1 VLVSTVIKS
10 QQSNCPAAVL
20 TRFQTQYQQLYRR
33 PRNSLRPVP
42 AAHDIW
48 GVRDPSF
55 SVMASSKTIHAV
67 HAPGSGAGIG
77 IAHGGG
83 VSAAAPNLLPDVS
96 SDNGTTLIDQLLAE
110 QRSLTA
116 VERFSRVQARHK
128 LTNNEAR
135 YRQLLPATAPAPGQ
149 QYAFE
154 VNLDKCS
161 GCKACVTACHSL
173 NGLDETET
181 WRSVGLLVSGPR
193 TTHHAPQI
201 NLSAIGNR
209 HSAIQQHVTTAC
221 HHCADP
227 GCANGCP
234 VLAYD
239 KDPVTGIVRHL
250 DDQCIGCSYCVMKCP
265 YEVPKYSDRLGIVRK
280 CDMCSQRLAVGEAPA
295 CVQAC
300 PDEAIKITLVNRDEM
315 TASYRGNGSASFL
328 PDAPD
333 PRITVPTTR
342 FISAKLPADLV
353 AADHAAPRLDH
364 AHWPLVIMLT
374 LTQAAAGMFVA
385 VSVASF
391 AGVKTTALVIAAFVI
406 LSLGLTASILHL
418 GQPLKAWRAFLGW
431 RKSWLSREII
441 AFNGFASVALTAVV
455 VDLGAPVLR
464 RFGFA
469 SETLVFPC
477 GALAATLGLGAVF
490 TSAMVYV
497 DTKRALWSPQFV
509 FTNFFGTTLL
519 LGATFAAVTFG
530 LSGAAHRVTQAA
542 AITALVIRVALFVWR
557 RLHWRAA
564 SRNSD
569 HPIHFNASTVRAL
582 IPWTMTA
589 RTVLFVGS
597 TVFGLLALANV
608 AGAMLM
614 WACLAALTTFSSE
627 IIVRYVF
634 FAASASKRM
643 PGGFAA

>member
-1 VLVSTVIKS
+1 MPPVADIV
-10 QQSNCPAAVL
+10 
-20 TRFQTQYQQLYRR
+20 TRLASP
-33 PRNSLRPVP
+33 PREPQ
-42 AAHDIW
+42 
-48 GVRDPSF
+48 
-55 SVMASSKTIHAV
+55 
-67 HAPGSGAGIG
+67 
-77 IAHGGG
+77 
-83 VSAAAPNLLPDVS
+83 
-96 SDNGTTLIDQLLAE
+96 TLIDELLAE
-110 QRSLTA
+110 QRSLSA
-116 VERFSRVQARHK
+116 VERFSQAHERGEVPAKEKH
-128 LTNNEAR
+128 
-135 YRQLLPATAPAPGQ
+135 YRSLLPATAPQPGQ

-154 VNLDKCS
+154 VDLDKCS

-181 WRSVGLLVSGPR
+181 WRSVGLLVSQPS
-193 TTHHAPQI
+193 TFKLQPSTF
-201 NLSAIGNR
+201 
-209 HSAIQQHVTTAC
+209 QQHVTTAC

-300 PDEAIKITLVNRDEM
+300 PNEAIKITLVQTQPAIANRQ
-315 TASYRGNGSASFL
+315 SAINFL
-328 PDAPD
+328 PDSPD
-333 PRITVPTTR
+333 ARITLPTTR
-342 FISAKLPADLV
+342 FLSTKLPADLV

-364 AHWPLVIMLT
+364 AHWPLVIMLV
-374 LTQAAAGMFVA
+374 LTQTATGMFVA
-385 VSVASF
+385 AAVAGF
-391 AGVKTTALVIAAFVI
+391 AGVKITALTIAAFAVLNI
-406 LSLGLTASILHL
+406 GLVASVLHL

-441 AFNGFASVALTAVV
+441 AFNAFA
-455 VDLGAPVLR
+455 GA
-464 RFGFA
+464 A
-469 SETLVFPC
+469 IS
-477 GALAATLGLGAVF
+477 ALAFSFAATKGWLPNATPFVPAVTGAAALAGLAAVF

-509 FTNFFGTTLL
+509 FTNFCGTSLL

-530 LSGAAHRVTQAA
+530 LSGAPQQVTQAA
-542 AITALVIRVALFVWR
+542 AGAALFIRTALFIWR

-564 SRNSD
+564 LRDATN
-569 HPIHFNASTVRAL
+569 PIHFNACTVRAL
-582 IPWTMTA
+582 IPWTMLA
-589 RTVLFVGS
+589 RTILFVSS
-597 TVFGLLALANV
+597 TVFGLLALTNV
-608 AGAMLM
+608 AAAMLL
-614 WACLAALTTFSSE
+614 WASLAALTTFSSE

>member
-1 VLVSTVIKS
+1 VNVLSPTPPPKLDSI
-10 QQSNCPAAVL
+10 
-20 TRFQTQYQQLYRR
+20 
-33 PRNSLRPVP
+33 
-42 AAHDIW
+42 
-48 GVRDPSF
+48 
-55 SVMASSKTIHAV
+55 
-67 HAPGSGAGIG
+67 SGA
-77 IAHGGG
+77 
-83 VSAAAPNLLPDVS
+83 
-96 SDNGTTLIDQLLAE
+96 TLIDQLLAE
-110 QRSLTA
+110 QRALTA
-116 VERFSRVQARHK
+116 VERFARAHNPGDVSTK
-128 LTNNEAR
+128 EKH
-135 YRQLLPATAPAPGQ
+135 YRRLLPATAPKPGQ

-154 VNLDKCS
+154 VDLDKCS

-173 NGLDETET
+173 NGLNENET
-181 WRSVGLLVSGPR
+181 WRTVGMLVSDSR
-193 TTHHAPQI
+193 TTHHAPEI
-201 NLSAIGNR
+201 NQSAIGHR
-209 HSAIQQHVTTAC
+209 PSAIQQHVTTAC

-265 YEVPKYSDRLGIVRK
+265 YEVPKYSNRLGIVRK

-300 PDEAIKITLVNRDEM
+300 PDEAIKITLVE
-315 TASYRGNGSASFL
+315 TAAVVTYRQSASNDFL
-328 PDAPD
+328 PDTPD
-333 PRITVPTTR
+333 PAITLPTTR
-342 FISAKLPADLV
+342 FRSAKLPANLI

-374 LTQAAAGMFVA
+374 LTQAATGMFVA
-385 VSVASF
+385 ATVAAF
-391 AGVKTTALVIAAFVI
+391 AGVKTTALATAAFVI
-406 LSLGLTASILHL
+406 LSVGLTASVLHL

-441 AFNGFASVALTAVV
+441 AFNGFAGVALAAVV
-455 VDLGAPVLR
+455 VELGAPVLR

-469 SETLVFPC
+469 SETLVFPF
-477 GALAATLGLGAVF
+477 GALAGTLGLAAVF
-490 TSAMVYV
+490 ISAMVYV

-509 FTNFFGTTLL
+509 FINFFGTTLL

-530 LSGAAHRVTQAA
+530 LSGVAHRVTQAA
-542 AITALVIRVALFVWR
+542 ALAALVIRVALFVWR

-564 SRNSD
+564 LRNAD

-614 WACLAALTTFSSE
+614 WASLAALLTLSSE